1 MTIEICKD
9 CSGTGVTKHTT
20 GYHNSDWEERVCT
33 NCKGSGRVKVRVFSY
48 EVPFGVDANTINI
61 YETNILN
68 HIRELEKVTRTSYES
83 KN

>member
-1 MTIEICKD
+1 MTIEICKS
-9 CSGTGVTKHTT
+9 CKGVGTIKYDE
-20 GYHNSDWEERVCT
+20 GYHSSDWKYETCN
-33 NCKGSGRVKVRVFSY
+33 NCKGSGKVKVRGFSY
-48 EVPFGVDANTINI
+48 EVPFDTEDNILNI